1 MQLLKNFEQLA
12 RRIPVFLVYI
22 GRDFP
27 IAVIPLLHIPVPKR
41 IAPRKPLKVPGKG
54 ALSESLKLRPGT
66 IDVLSLGPGQR
77 KPSTLLLSFQI
88 QEDVDDTVRAIPQQL
103 VGILDGL
110 GREKG
115 FRVAPV
121 PIRSLFP
128 TRSAHIGGNLF
139 LGRRSDV
146 MSIVCVPQ
154 QAAWVKKSVL
164 KRAPGSWGYRAAKP
178 REMTREWSQL

>member
-1 MQLLKNFEQLA
+1 VQLLKNFEQLA

-54 ALSESLKLRPGT
+54 ALSESLKLRPGA

-115 FRVAPV
+115 FRA
-121 PIRSLFP
+121 
-128 TRSAHIGGNLF
+128 SA
-139 LGRRSDV
+139 D
-146 MSIVCVPQ
+146 
-154 QAAWVKKSVL
+154 
-164 KRAPGSWGYRAAKP
+164 
-178 REMTREWSQL
+178 SQLVPNTFGSYWGEPFSWSAIGCHVDRLRTAASGVGQEVRAETRAGFMGLSGGEA